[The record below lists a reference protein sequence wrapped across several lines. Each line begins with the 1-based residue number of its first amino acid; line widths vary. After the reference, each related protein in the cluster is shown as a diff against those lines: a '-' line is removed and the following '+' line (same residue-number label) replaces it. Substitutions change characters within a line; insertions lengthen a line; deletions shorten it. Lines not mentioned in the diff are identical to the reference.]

1 VSTTALDG
9 VRVLDLTRFL
19 AGPFCTAILADLG
32 AEVIKV
38 EAPRG
43 GDEGRYGYPTA
54 DGVPVAFLALNRNK
68 KGITLDVRQP
78 EGRALVRRLLSH
90 VDVLAENFAGGT
102 LAAWGLAPADL
113 VREHPRLV
121 VASMSGFGQ
130 TGPWATRPS
139 YDIVAQAAGG
149 LMSITGFPE
158 SPPTR
163 GGGSLG
169 DYLQGLFGAIGVLA
183 ALNARERTGRGQAVD
198 VSSQDAVFSILDSW
212 PTIFAATGRRPARVG
227 NRHLATAPY
236 DSFRAR
242 DGWVVIAVATN
253 RIFRRLAEAI
263 GRPELADDER
273 FRGARGR
280 NERSAEIN
288 AIVGA
293 WVAERTVAEVMDAL
307 GPARANVPCSPVY
320 GVDELVEHP
329 QLRARDMLVRVAHA
343 KLGEV
348 LVPGVAVKLSD
359 TPGAVRRLGPDL
371 GEHNDEV
378 YAGVLGL
385 DGAEITR
392 LRAAGV
398 I

>member
-1 VSTTALDG
+1 VSALAG

-68 KGITLDVRQP
+68 KGITLDLRHP
-78 EGRALVRRLLSH
+78 EGRALLRRFLPH

-102 LAAWGLAPADL
+102 LAAWGLAPEAL
-113 VREHPRLV
+113 VREHPRLI

-130 TGPWATRPS
+130 TGPWAPRPS

-149 LMSITGFPE
+149 LMALTGFPE
-158 SPPTR
+158 GPPTR

-183 ALNARERTGRGQAVD
+183 ALHARDRTGRGQAVD
-198 VSSQDAVFSILDSW
+198 VSSQDAVFSVLDAW
-212 PTIFAATGRRPARVG
+212 PTIHAATGRLPARVG

-236 DSFRAR
+236 DCYRAR
-242 DGWVVIAVATN
+242 DGWVVVAVATN

-263 GRPELADDER
+263 GRPELGTDPR
-273 FRGARGR
+273 FRGASGR
-280 NERSAEIN
+280 VERSDEIN
-288 AIVGA
+288 GIVGA
-293 WVAERTVAEVMDAL
+293 WVAERTVAQVLDAL
-307 GPARANVPCSPVY
+307 DPEHANVPCSPVY
-320 GVDELVEHP
+320 GIDQLLTHP
-329 QLRARDMLVRVAHA
+329 QLLAREMVRRLPHS

-348 LVPGVAVKLSD
+348 VVPGVPVKLSESA
-359 TPGAVRRLGPDL
+359 GAVRRLGPEL
-371 GEHNDEV
+371 GEHNAEI
-378 YAGVLGL
+378 YEELLGL
-385 DGAEITR
+385 GAEELTH
-392 LRAAGV
+392 LRAAQV

>member
-1 VSTTALDG
+1 MSALAG

-32 AEVIKV
+32 ADVIKV

-68 KGITLDVRQP
+68 KGITLDLRHD
-78 EGRALVRRLLSH
+78 EGRALLRRFLPH

-102 LAAWGLAPADL
+102 LAGWGLAPTDL
-113 VREHPRLV
+113 VRAHPRLI

-130 TGPWATRPS
+130 TGPWARRPS

-149 LMSITGFPE
+149 LMSLTGFPE
-158 SPPTR
+158 APPTR

-183 ALNARERTGRGQAVD
+183 ALVARDRTGRGQTVD
-198 VSSQDAVFSILDSW
+198 VSAQDAVFSILDNW
-212 PTIFAATGRRPARVG
+212 PTIFAATGQRPARVG

-236 DSFRAR
+236 DCFRAR

-263 GRPELADDER
+263 GRAELGADPR
-273 FRGARGR
+273 FRGAAGR

-288 AIVGA
+288 ELVGA
-293 WVAERTVAEVMDAL
+293 WVAGRTVAEVTEAL
-307 GPARANVPCSPVY
+307 GPEHANVPCSPVY
-320 GVDELVEHP
+320 TVDQLLDHP
-329 QLRARDMLVRVAHA
+329 QLRAREMIVRMAHERLGGVA
-343 KLGEV
+343 
-348 LVPGVAVKLSD
+348 VPGVTVKLSD
-359 TPGAVRRLGPDL
+359 TPGAVERLGPAL
-371 GEHNDEV
+371 GEHNAEI
-378 YAGVLGL
+378 YGELLGL
-385 DGAEITR
+385 GTDELAR
-392 LRAAGV
+392 LRAAEV

>member
-1 VSTTALDG
+1 MSALAG

-78 EGRALVRRLLSH
+78 EGRALVRRLLPH

-102 LAAWGLAPADL
+102 LAAWGLAPTDL

-236 DSFRAR
+236 DSFHAR

-293 WVAERTVAEVMDAL
+293 WVAERTVAEVMETL

-329 QLRARDMLVRVAHA
+329 QLQARDMLVRVAHA

-348 LVPGVAVKLSD
+348 LVPGVPVKLSD
-359 TPGAVRRLGPDL
+359 TPGAVRRLGPEL